1 MTALLLPRPA
11 RQPGGTSHPVLQRRP
26 WRPVGSRDWHMET
39 QSAPASELGLDPGS
53 QHTGSSGGLGKTL
66 GPSTMAMGPAE
77 AQVRRACVCV
87 CVRAHVGLPPWAES
101 RQSQLEGG
109 GSEGC
114 GWRVPWL
121 PSFLEA
127 AQHPGL
133 WPSAQRPRAAEG
145 SVLNFRQGSPPQRR
159 QSNTGLAWW
168 EQSAW

>member
-1 MTALLLPRPA
+1 M
-11 RQPGGTSHPVLQRRP
+11 
-26 WRPVGSRDWHMET
+26 GSRDWHMET

-114 GWRVPWL
+114 GWRVPSFQASWRR
-121 PSFLEA
+121 PST
-127 AQHPGL
+127 QDC
-133 WPSAQRPRAAEG
+133 
-145 SVLNFRQGSPPQRR
+145 
-159 QSNTGLAWW
+159 GLAPSVP
-168 EQSAW
+168 EQQRGAF